1 MRIRVLGPA
10 EVRGASGA
18 VQPLERKA
26 RELLTI
32 LALRSPEAVTVDE
45 LTDLLWDAPPR
56 SATKSIQSHLS
67 RLRTAIDATTG
78 GSVQIERAGTAAYR
92 LVAANGELDRDVAVR
107 NRQRARLLRSEG
119 RNTEAAAAF
128 AEVRSLWRGPVELP
142 GSIASAALAARC
154 EHDHR
159 QLVEEHL
166 AAVVAGDSPADA
178 VAELRAL
185 TIAEP
190 HAEPL
195 WVLLVAALHRSGEPA
210 EALRA
215 ARAARAALGDIGL
228 VPGNAL
234 RAAEQAA
241 LQDPPGETSDGHGAT
256 GPVAASAVRYTTADE
271 HRIAYIVL
279 GTGET
284 GILLLNPGVIS
295 IDGLGDEPRFTHA
308 VTRLGALGR
317 VVTFDR
323 RGMGLSDRGGPPP
336 SLEDW
341 VTDAAAVLGTAVDGP
356 AILVANSDACLLAI
370 ALAASQPHL
379 VRALVLVHGYAR
391 YTRADDYPWGVDPNT
406 ASAVSAEVLS
416 LDDRPTRFD
425 PLSHIA
431 PSAAADPHFRLWWD
445 TLGRRAAS
453 PTSAAAL
460 HAVIHGSDVRPI
472 LAGVAQPALLIHRE
486 TCASADVGHLR
497 YLSEH
502 LVASRV
508 AMLPGADEL
517 WFVGDADGLLDE
529 VERFVRSLP
538 PR

>member
-92 LVAANGELDRDVAVR
+92 LVAGDGELDRDVAVR

-178 VAELRAL
+178 VAELR
-185 TIAEP
+185 
-190 HAEPL
+190 
-195 WVLLVAALHRSGEPA
+195 VLDHR
-210 EALRA
+210 RA
-215 ARAARAALGDIGL
+215 ARRAVVG
-228 VPGNAL
+228 
-234 RAAEQAA
+234 
-241 LQDPPGETSDGHGAT
+241 
-256 GPVAASAVRYTTADE
+256 TT
-271 HRIAYIVL
+271 
-279 GTGET
+279 
-284 GILLLNPGVIS
+284 
-295 IDGLGDEPRFTHA
+295 
-308 VTRLGALGR
+308 
-317 VVTFDR
+317 
-323 RGMGLSDRGGPPP
+323 
-336 SLEDW
+336 
-341 VTDAAAVLGTAVDGP
+341 
-356 AILVANSDACLLAI
+356 
-370 ALAASQPHL
+370 
-379 VRALVLVHGYAR
+379 
-391 YTRADDYPWGVDPNT
+391 
-406 ASAVSAEVLS
+406 
-416 LDDRPTRFD
+416 
-425 PLSHIA
+425 
-431 PSAAADPHFRLWWD
+431 
-445 TLGRRAAS
+445 GRRAA
-453 PTSAAAL
+453 PQRRA
-460 HAVIHGSDVRPI
+460 R
-472 LAGVAQPALLIHRE
+472 R
-486 TCASADVGHLR
+486 
-497 YLSEH
+497 
-502 LVASRV
+502 
-508 AMLPGADEL
+508 
-517 WFVGDADGLLDE
+517 GDACSACCPC
-529 VERFVRSLP
+529 R

>member
-1 MRIRVLGPA
+1 M
-10 EVRGASGA
+10 
-18 VQPLERKA
+18 
-26 RELLTI
+26 
-32 LALRSPEAVTVDE
+32 
-45 LTDLLWDAPPR
+45 
-56 SATKSIQSHLS
+56 
-67 RLRTAIDATTG
+67 
-78 GSVQIERAGTAAYR
+78 
-92 LVAANGELDRDVAVR
+92 
-107 NRQRARLLRSEG
+107 
-119 RNTEAAAAF
+119 
-128 AEVRSLWRGPVELP
+128 
-142 GSIASAALAARC
+142 
-154 EHDHR
+154 
-159 QLVEEHL
+159 
-166 AAVVAGDSPADA
+166 
-178 VAELRAL
+178 
-185 TIAEP
+185 
-190 HAEPL
+190 
-195 WVLLVAALHRSGEPA
+195 
-210 EALRA
+210 RA

-256 GPVAASAVRYTTADE
+256 GPVAASAVRYATADE
-271 HRIAYIVL
+271 HRIAYVAL

-370 ALAASQPHL
+370 ALAANEPQL

-431 PSAAADPHFRLWWD
+431 PSAAA
-445 TLGRRAAS
+445 
-453 PTSAAAL
+453 
-460 HAVIHGSDVRPI
+460 
-472 LAGVAQPALLIHRE
+472 
-486 TCASADVGHLR
+486 
-497 YLSEH
+497 
-502 LVASRV
+502 
-508 AMLPGADEL
+508 
-517 WFVGDADGLLDE
+517 
-529 VERFVRSLP
+529 
-538 PR
+538 